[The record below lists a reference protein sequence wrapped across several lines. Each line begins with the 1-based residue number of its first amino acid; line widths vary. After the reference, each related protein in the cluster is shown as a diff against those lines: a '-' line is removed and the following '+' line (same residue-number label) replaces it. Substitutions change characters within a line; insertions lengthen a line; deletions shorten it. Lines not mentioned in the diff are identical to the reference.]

1 MKKNIKLAIL
11 LTGISLVIFGH
22 SYSQPRIL
30 SENLPKNIQPEV
42 RQLIEKLYSEDPGER
57 GKALI
62 KLGEIGQKA
71 VPAIPFIIG
80 MLSDT
85 KSFSVQSQTSLVETA
100 VLSKEAIKVLTII
113 GQPAVGPLIKALRD
127 RNSIVRKNAAEA
139 LGEIKDKSATD
150 PLITALEDD
159 DGTVRQYAAEALG
172 KIGDNRALK
181 PLTVALR
188 DRKSKV
194 QEGAREAIEK
204 IIWDMKAKHLLSPL
218 HASLK
223 SRESV
228 VRTMAAKALME
239 LRDPFSVD
247 ALIEALNDDDA
258 QVQRSAREAL
268 KRMGRPAV
276 EPLTAFLRDDN
287 PYLCMVVIK
296 LLGEIGDNL
305 AVGHL
310 IGVLK
315 HFRSWQLR
323 SEAADALGKIKD
335 PRIVG
340 PLIEALNDR
349 NSRVREAAAKS
360 LKEVGEP
367 AVEPLLASLKDENQ
381 DVSFKAIVL
390 LGEIGDSRAVEPLV
404 GVLKHF
410 ELWAMRFE
418 AARSLGMIKDPRAI
432 GPLTEALYDKDEYV
446 REGAE
451 GALKEIAGKEFKRRM
466 EKEKQ

>member
-1 MKKNIKLAIL
+1 MNKNIKLAIL
-11 LTGISLVIFGH
+11 LTGISFVIFGQ

-42 RQLIEKLYSEDPGER
+42 SQLIEKLHSEDPGER

-62 KLGEIGQKA
+62 KFGEIGQKA

-85 KSFSVQSQTSLVETA
+85 KSFSVQNQTSLVETS

-113 GQPAVGPLIKALRD
+113 GQPAVEPLIKALRD
-127 RNSIVRKNAAEA
+127 KNGIVRTNAAEA
-139 LGEIKDKSATD
+139 LGEIKDKRALD

-159 DGTVRQYAAEALG
+159 DATVRQFAAEALG

-181 PLTVALR
+181 PLTAVLR

-194 QEGAREAIEK
+194 QEAAREAIEK

-223 SRESV
+223 SRESE
-228 VRTMAAKALME
+228 VRIMAAKALLE
-239 LRDPFSVD
+239 LRDPLSVD
-247 ALIEALNDDDA
+247 ALIEALNDDA
-258 QVQRSAREAL
+258 EVQKITKEAL
-268 KRMGRPAV
+268 KAIGRPAV

-287 PYLCMVVIK
+287 PYICMVVIK
-296 LLGEIGDNL
+296 LLGEIGDSL

-310 IGVLK
+310 IGVMK
-315 HFRSWQLR
+315 HFVSWQLR
-323 SEAADALGKIKD
+323 YEAAQALGKIKD

-340 PLIEALNDR
+340 PLLEALNDR
-349 NSRVREAAAKS
+349 NTRVREAAAKS

-367 AVEPLLASLKDENQ
+367 AVELLIASLRDENQ
-381 DVSFKAIVL
+381 DVCFKAIVI

-404 GVLKHF
+404 GVLKNF
-410 ELWAMRFE
+410 ELWALRFE

>member
-1 MKKNIKLAIL
+1 VKKNIKLAVFL
-11 LTGISLVIFGH
+11 AGFTLVLFGH
-22 SYSQPRIL
+22 SYSQQIIL
-30 SENLPKNIQPEV
+30 SENLPKNVQPEV
-42 RQLIEKLYSEDPGER
+42 GQLIEKVRSEDPVER
-57 GKALI
+57 GNALI
-62 KLGEIGQKA
+62 KLGEIGPNA

-80 MLSDT
+80 ILGDS
-85 KSFSVQSQTSLVETA
+85 KSFSVKGQRSLVDTA
-100 VLSKEAIKVLTII
+100 MLNKEAIKALTII
-113 GQPAVGPLIKALRD
+113 GKPAVEPLIKALSD
-127 RNSIVRKNAAEA
+127 KNGIVRKNAAEA
-139 LGEIKDKSATD
+139 LGEIGDTKASE
-150 PLITALEDD
+150 PLINALEDD
-159 DGTVRQYAAEALG
+159 DATVRQFAAEALG

-194 QEGAREAIEK
+194 QEAAREAIEK
-204 IIWDMKAKHLLSPL
+204 IIWDMKAKRSLLPL

-223 SRESV
+223 SRESA
-228 VRTMAAKALME
+228 VRIMAAKALLE
-239 LRDPFSVD
+239 IKDPLSID
-247 ALIEALNDDDA
+247 DLIDALNDNDA
-258 QVQRSAREAL
+258 EVKKIAREAL
-268 KRMGRPAV
+268 KVIGRPAV

-287 PYLCMVVIK
+287 PDLCRVVIR
-296 LLGEIGDNL
+296 LFGEIGDSL
-305 AVGHL
+305 AIGHL
-310 IGVLK
+310 FGVLK
-315 HFRSWQLR
+315 HFGSWQLR
-323 SEAADALGKIKD
+323 YEAADALGKIKD

-367 AVEPLLASLKDENQ
+367 AVEPLIATLRDENQ
-381 DVSFKAIVL
+381 DVCFKAIVV

-451 GALKEIAGKEFKRRM
+451 GALKEITGNELKRRM
-466 EKEKQ
+466 DKEKQ

>member
-1 MKKNIKLAIL
+1 MKKHIKLTIL
-11 LTGISLVIFGH
+11 LAFISLVIVGH

-30 SENLPKNIQPEV
+30 SEKLPENIQPNV
-42 RQLIEKLYSEDPGER
+42 GQLIEKLHSEDPGER

-62 KLGEIGQKA
+62 KLGEIGRKA
-71 VPAIPFIIG
+71 VPAIPSIIG

-85 KSFSVQSQTSLVETA
+85 RSFSVQTQTSLVETSM
-100 VLSKEAIKVLTII
+100 LSREAIKVLIII
-113 GQPAVGPLIKALRD
+113 GQPAVEPLIKALRD
-127 RNSIVRKNAAEA
+127 KNKIVRKNAAEA
-139 LGEIKDKSATD
+139 LGEIGDKRASE
-150 PLITALEDD
+150 PLVTALEDD

-172 KIGDNRALK
+172 KIGDNQALK
-181 PLTVALR
+181 PLTAALR

-194 QEGAREAIEK
+194 QEGARAAIEK
-204 IIWDMKAKHLLSPL
+204 IILDLKAKHLLSPL

-228 VRTMAAKALME
+228 VRTMAAKALLE
-239 LRDPFSVD
+239 LRDPLSVD
-247 ALIEALNDDDA
+247 ALIEVFNDNDA
-258 QVQRSAREAL
+258 VVQKIAREAL
-268 KRMGRPAV
+268 KAIGKPAV
-276 EPLTAFLRDDN
+276 EPLAAYLRDDN
-287 PYLCMVVIK
+287 PYICMVVIK
-296 LLGEIGDNL
+296 LFGDIGDSL
-305 AVGHL
+305 AVGYL

-315 HFRSWQLR
+315 HFGSWQLR
-323 SEAADALGKIKD
+323 YEAAEALGKIKD

-349 NSRVREAAAKS
+349 NARVREAAAKS

-367 AVEPLLASLKDENQ
+367 AVEPLLASLRDENQ
-381 DVSFKAIVL
+381 DVCFKAIVL

-418 AARSLGMIKDPRAI
+418 AARSLGMINDPRAI

-451 GALKEIAGKEFKRRM
+451 GALKEITGKGFKKRL

>member
-1 MKKNIKLAIL
+1 MKKNIRLAIL

-22 SYSQPRIL
+22 SYSQPRIF

-42 RQLIEKLYSEDPGER
+42 GQLIEKLHSEDPGER

-85 KSFSVQSQTSLVETA
+85 KYFSVQSQTSLVETA
-100 VLSKEAIKVLTII
+100 MLSKEAIKALTII
-113 GQPAVGPLIKALRD
+113 GQPAVEPLIKSLRD
-127 RNSIVRKNAAEA
+127 KNSIVRKNAAEA
-139 LGEIKDKSATD
+139 LGELGDKRASD
-150 PLITALEDD
+150 SLITALEDD

-181 PLTVALR
+181 PLTAALR

-204 IIWDMKAKHLLSPL
+204 IIWDMKAKRLLSPL

-228 VRTMAAKALME
+228 VRKMAAKALLE
-239 LRDPFSVD
+239 LRDPLSVD
-247 ALIEALNDDDA
+247 ALIEALNDNDA
-258 QVQRSAREAL
+258 EVQKIAREAL
-268 KRMGRPAV
+268 KAIGKPAV

-287 PYLCMVVIK
+287 PYICMVVIK
-296 LLGEIGDNL
+296 LLGDIGDSL

-310 IGVLK
+310 IGVMK
-315 HFRSWQLR
+315 HFASWQFR
-323 SEAADALGKIKD
+323 YEAADALGKIKD

-340 PLIEALNDR
+340 PLLEALNDR
-349 NSRVREAAAKS
+349 NKRVREAAAKS

-367 AVEPLLASLKDENQ
+367 AVEPLIASLREENQ
-381 DVSFKAIVL
+381 DVCFKAIVL
-390 LGEIGDSRAVEPLV
+390 LGEIGDTRAIEPLV
-404 GVLKHF
+404 GVLKNF

-418 AARSLGMIKDPRAI
+418 AARALGMIKDPRAI

-446 REGAE
+446 REGAG
-451 GALKEIAGKEFKRRM
+451 GALKEITGNEFKRRM